1 MRYNFLNNFR
11 YLCEAKAFVILMEK
25 DVVFIRKIK
34 NDESRR
40 NLRTVPPVCPEC
52 Q

>member
-25 DVVFIRKIK
+25 DVFQSLYPQNQKR
-34 NDESRR
+34 
-40 NLRTVPPVCPEC
+40 
-52 Q
+52 